1 VQAAGGTA
9 LTERLAG
16 EAGRPE
22 QDDGRV
28 TETAEQDPVD
38 RAPASAEPLVDTGTV
53 DQRFR
58 RRTGTLIWVAAAVLG
73 ADVLTKVVVV
83 ATLSDRAPV
92 KLAGGLV
99 YLVLTRNSGA
109 AFSLAQGATILF
121 TLIAAV
127 VIVVILRT
135 ASRLGS
141 APWAVCLGLVL
152 GGAAGNLA
160 DRIFRAPGPLRGR
173 VVDWVSLLDP
183 AGQTWPVFNLAD
195 AAIVSGGVLAVLL
208 AFAGFELT
216 GGRTRRPPTT
226 TPR

>member
-1 VQAAGGTA
+1 M
-9 LTERLAG
+9 
-16 EAGRPE
+16 
-22 QDDGRV
+22 
-28 TETAEQDPVD
+28 TETAEQ
-38 RAPASAEPLVDTGTV
+38 APMSAGSLVDTGTA
-53 DQRFR
+53 DQPSR
-58 RRTGTLIWVAAAVLG
+58 RRTGTLVSVAAAVLA

-92 KLAGGLV
+92 KLAGGLM

-141 APWAVCLGLVL
+141 VPWAVCLGLVL
-152 GGAAGNLA
+152 GGAAGNLT

-173 VVDWVSLLDP
+173 VVDWISLLDP
-183 AGQTWPVFNLAD
+183 AGRVWPVFNLAD

-208 AFAGFELT
+208 AFVGFELT

>member
-1 VQAAGGTA
+1 VQAAGGAA
-9 LTERLAG
+9 LTERPAG
-16 EAGRPE
+16 EAGRRE
-22 QDDGRV
+22 QDNGRV
-28 TETAEQDPVD
+28 TETAGQAPVD
-38 RAPASAEPLVDTGTV
+38 RAPVPAGSLADTGTV
-53 DQRFR
+53 GQPGR
-58 RRTGTLIWVAAAVLG
+58 RRTGTLISVAVAVLG
-73 ADVLTKVVVV
+73 ADVLTKSVVV

-92 KLAGGLV
+92 KLAGGLL

-127 VIVVILRT
+127 VIAVILRT

-141 APWAVCLGLVL
+141 VPWAVCLGLVL

-160 DRIFRAPGPLRGR
+160 DRIFRTPGPLRGR
-173 VVDWVSLLDP
+173 VVDWISLLDP
-183 AGQTWPVFNLAD
+183 AGRVWPVFNLAD

-208 AFAGFELT
+208 AVAGFELT
-216 GGRTRRPPTT
+216 GGRTRRSPT